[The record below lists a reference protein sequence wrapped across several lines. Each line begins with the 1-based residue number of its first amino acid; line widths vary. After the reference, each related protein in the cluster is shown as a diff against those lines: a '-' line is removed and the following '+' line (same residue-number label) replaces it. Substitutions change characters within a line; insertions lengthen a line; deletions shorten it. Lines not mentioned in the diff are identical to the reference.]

1 MGKRFRVME
10 KKLTNS
16 DPFRESVDK
25 HSIYHLPCPEPIA
38 RMHCGQRWEEGGAS
52 DVSLIPGSPQDLLLT
67 EQALGVREASASP
80 HPRAIQA
87 VHHLGT
93 VAR

>member
-1 MGKRFRVME
+1 
-10 KKLTNS
+10 
-16 DPFRESVDK
+16 
-25 HSIYHLPCPEPIA
+25 
-38 RMHCGQRWEEGGAS
+38 MHFGQRWEEGGAS